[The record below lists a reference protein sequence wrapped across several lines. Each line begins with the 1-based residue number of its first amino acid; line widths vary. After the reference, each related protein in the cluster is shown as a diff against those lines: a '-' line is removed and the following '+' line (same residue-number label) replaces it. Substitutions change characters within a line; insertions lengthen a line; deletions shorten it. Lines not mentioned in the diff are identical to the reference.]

1 MICCISGC
9 SKRSG
14 RDKDVLF
21 YRIPAVITNRGRK
34 IFDLSKKRREK
45 YLSAI
50 HRQDL
55 VTAKSIDN
63 ARICSLHFVS
73 GKPALLEDVTS
84 QDWVPT
90 KNLGY
95 ATRAADEEQAEGRH
109 RRRLAR
115 EARAADQSEELEPD
129 EEVAMPDEDPD
140 EEAATRDVAVQTDP
154 DEEAATRDVAV
165 QTSATGE
172 DIQFLAE
179 QVHEFLLK
187 NEELDAE
194 LKRNVAFSESQ
205 MSRDADALFYTGLVN
220 VKMLHV
226 VFRHVAAGMGKH
238 SSQFKLAPFQE
249 FVLTLVKLRTNCGL
263 HDLASRTGTS
273 TSTISRILAKW
284 ITALDERL
292 QFLIHWPDRAELQ
305 KTMPKCFVQA
315 FGKKVAVIIDCFEV
329 FIERPSSLMA
339 RAQTYSSSK
348 HHNTMKVLL
357 GTTPQGVICYVSQPW
372 GGRVSDK
379 HLTAHSGF
387 VQCLLPGDIVLA
399 DRGFDIA
406 ELLAIHQ
413 AQLFIPA
420 FTKGKS
426 QLSAEDVHKTR
437 RIANVRIHVERVIGL
452 VRQKYTILSGT
463 LPITFLR
470 SHKDDNI
477 PLAARMVRVCCALSN
492 LAESVVPFE

>member
-1 MICCISGC
+1 MICCILGC

-14 RDKDVLF
+14 RDKDILF
-21 YRIPAVITNRGRK
+21 YRIPAILTNRGRK

-55 VTAKSIDN
+55 VTAEAIDN

-84 QDWVPT
+84 QDWYPT

-95 ATRAADEEQAEGRH
+95 ATRTADEKQAEGRH

-115 EARAADQSEELEPD
+115 EARSEDESEDEPELVFSE
-129 EEVAMPDEDPD
+129 EEVAIDEDSGG
-140 EEAATRDVAVQTDP
+140 
-154 DEEAATRDVAV
+154 EAATRDVAV
-165 QTSATGE
+165 QTSATAE
-172 DIQFLAE
+172 DVQFLVE
-179 QVHEFLLK
+179 QVHELLVK
-187 NEELDAE
+187 NDELEAA
-194 LKRNVAFSESQ
+194 LKQNVMFSESQ
-205 MSRDADALFYTGLVN
+205 MAQDVDTLFYTGLVN
-220 VKMLHV
+220 EKLLHV
-226 VFRHVAAGMGKH
+226 VFRHVAAGMGKY
-238 SSQFKLAPFQE
+238 SSQYKLAPFQE

-263 HDLASRTGTS
+263 HDLAFRTGTS
-273 TSTISRILAKW
+273 TPTISRILAKW
-284 ITALDERL
+284 IIALGERL

-305 KTMPKCFVQA
+305 KTMPQCFVQA

-339 RAQTYSSSK
+339 RAQTYSLYK
-348 HHNTMKVLL
+348 HHNTMKILL

-379 HLTAHSGF
+379 HLTTHSGF

-406 ELLAIHQ
+406 ELLAIHL

-426 QLSAEDVHKTR
+426 QLSAEDVHKTW
-437 RIANVRIHVERVIGL
+437 RIANV
-452 VRQKYTILSGT
+452 
-463 LPITFLR
+463 
-470 SHKDDNI
+470 
-477 PLAARMVRVCCALSN
+477 
-492 LAESVVPFE
+492 